1 MDTKTWVLCNF
12 HVSWNIPFVLLFS
25 QPFKHGKALTVFRH
39 IKNRQWLHLV
49 WMAEF
54 TNFESQCSLLQVY
67 VSSQYLSFKSHNWLM
82 VFLLSYLT
90 KTFKHMWKLTSPSA
104 FPFENLT
111 SFISIATMEN
121 IVKKTANHSS
131 VFFFITL
138 SNIAHHKIL
147 RIMFSDHASIYF
159 TLFLLWFGSLW

>member
-25 QPFKHGKALTVFRH
+25 QPFKHGKALIAFRH

-54 TNFESQCSLLQVY
+54 THFESQCSLLQVY
-67 VSSQYLSFKSHNWLM
+67 VSSQHLSFKSHNWLM
-82 VFLLSYLT
+82 VFLLIYLT
-90 KTFKHMWKLTSPSA
+90 KPSNICGSCTSPTAS
-104 FPFENLT
+104 PFESLT

-121 IVKKTANHSS
+121 IVGKQLTIFECS
-131 VFFFITL
+131 FYYGL
-138 SNIAHHKIL
+138 
-147 RIMFSDHASIYF
+147 
-159 TLFLLWFGSLW
+159 